1 MKTVEFVQGFDAVE
15 YIAPKTPTGNSRKGW
30 MVTSYYA
37 PQGRLFVQ
45 NNGEG
50 YHAVAMALG
59 LSPEFAQS
67 LCRQSYAVHVSATQF
82 SVLARE
88 YSMGTNSAE
97 FVTLYGPVV

>member
-1 MKTVEFVQGFDAVE
+1 MKAVEFVQGFDAVE

-30 MVTSYYA
+30 MITSYYA
-37 PQGRLFVQ
+37 PQGRVFVQ

-50 YHAVAMALG
+50 YGAVARALN
-59 LSPEFAQS
+59 LSPEFARS

-88 YSMGTNSAE
+88 YSMGSNSAE
-97 FVTLYGPVV
+97 FVTLYGQVV